1 MQSNPFRLI
10 LKYIR
15 HPSDTMVYIVE
26 DVHIF
31 GIRGFNVGGMRLY
44 WVRRRL
50 LGFTS
55 LKVISMG
62 GDPKEKNMYLAES
75 QQRAEWAP

>member
-1 MQSNPFRLI
+1 MLCRPLHPATVSTIVIANLSMQSNPFRLI

-26 DVHIF
+26 DVHVF

-44 WVRRRL
+44 
-50 LGFTS
+50 
-55 LKVISMG
+55 
-62 GDPKEKNMYLAES
+62 
-75 QQRAEWAP
+75 